1 MHRRLS
7 LGTIAPMSKQLLIGF
22 VGQGY
27 VGGSYANNF
36 ESRGFSVVRYSL
48 ESQYVA
54 NKDRIKDCDIVFVC
68 VPTPTTPRGFDVGI
82 IEKGLALIGDG
93 KIAVIKSTLLPG
105 TTKKLQKKFPRTT
118 VLCSPEFL
126 SVVTAQHDA
135 DNPFSNIIGMPK
147 NDPEYEK
154 AARTVLSILPSAAF
168 SIVVSSEQAELIK
181 YAHNLSGYTQI
192 LTFNLIYDIAKHF
205 GAQWEQIQEA
215 IHADP
220 LICNRYSNPLHKSG
234 RGAGGACFI
243 KDMAAFSRLY
253 RTTLKKYKAAGSF
266 LTAAEK
272 HNIALLTASSKDI
285 ELLRGVYGPSIVQKE
300 TKKKL
305 ASRKKR

>member
-1 MHRRLS
+1 MILA
-7 LGTIAPMSKQLLIGF
+7 TISPMTKQYPLIGF

-36 ESRGFSVVRYSL
+36 ESRGLPIIRYSL
-48 ESQYVA
+48 EEQYIG
-54 NKDRIKDCDIVFVC
+54 NKDKIKECDIVFVC
-68 VPTPTTPRGFDVGI
+68 VPTPTTPKGFDARIVEAGLSLVG
-82 IEKGLALIGDG
+82 KG
-93 KIAVIKSTLLPG
+93 KIAVVKSTLLPG
-105 TTKKLQKKFPRTT
+105 TTRSLQKKFPHVS

-147 NDPEYEK
+147 DDDMHRK
-154 AARTVLSILPSAAF
+154 AAEAVLAILPPAPFSSIVLSD
-168 SIVVSSEQAELIK
+168 QAELIK

-192 LTFNLIYDIAKHF
+192 LTFNAIYDIADHL
-205 GAQWEQIQEA
+205 GVEWEQIQEA

-220 LICNRYSNPLHKSG
+220 LISNRYANPVHKSG

-253 RTTLKKYKAAGSF
+253 RMTLKKHKAAAGF

-272 HNIALLTASSKDI
+272 HNIALLSASKKDLN
-285 ELLRGVYGPSIVQKE
+285 LLREVYGAKVVK
-300 TKKKL
+300 TKKAKTR
-305 ASRKKR
+305 AMKKKR